1 MTVAEA
7 GPARPVNW
15 WKIAFFL
22 SLFAMGLL
30 VLYVDE
36 TFVFRPN
43 DPEWTHIAPFRWPLL
58 VHALFAAPA
67 LLLGPL
73 QFSRRLRE
81 RRPALHRGIGWTY
94 AGAVLIA
101 APIALYIGV
110 NYEMPLTSHEQWFQ
124 AGGWLL
130 CTVLGF
136 AAGYNRNIPLHRL
149 WMARSY
155 GFCFIFVAS
164 RVPDAFPGWINT
176 QDDRQL
182 STELW
187 ILVVLALII
196 PDLLLNGPDFFKSKR
211 PKRLAAR

>member
-1 MTVAEA
+1 MTVAEV
-7 GPARPVNW
+7 PVRPVKW
-15 WKIAFFL
+15 WKIGFFL
-22 SLFAMGLL
+22 LLFAMGLL

-36 TFVFRPN
+36 SFVFRPK
-43 DPEWTHIAPFRWPLL
+43 DPEWIHIAPFRWPLL
-58 VHALFAAPA
+58 LHALFAAPA

-81 RRPALHRGIGWTY
+81 RWPAIHRGIGWTY

-101 APIALYIGV
+101 APVALYIGV
-110 NYEMPLTSHEQWFQ
+110 NYEKPLTSQEQWFQ

-136 AAGYNRNIPLHRL
+136 IAGYNRNIPLHRQ

-155 GFCFIFVAS
+155 GFCFIFIAS
-164 RVPDAFPGWINT
+164 RVPDAFPGWVNT

-182 STELW
+182 STMLW
-187 ILVVLALII
+187 SMVVLALIV
-196 PDLLLNGPDFFKSKR
+196 PDLLLNGTEFFKSRR